1 MFNKSNGAKIRSL
14 IERLG
19 RKEESAISEI
29 QEQIKE
35 LKAEER
41 RLEERLSDIQESYQ
55 ILLDGI
61 DLHLAKWKELEE
73 LKEKALV
80 IITE

>member
-1 MFNKSNGAKIRSL
+1 MFNKSNGAKVRSL

-19 RKEESAISEI
+19 RKEQSAISEI
-29 QEQIKE
+29 QREIQE

-41 RLEERLSDIQESYQ
+41 TLEERLSDIQETYQ

-61 DLHLAKWKELEE
+61 DEHMAKWKELEE

>member
-29 QEQIKE
+29 QREIQE
-35 LKAEER
+35 LKKEEQS
-41 RLEERLSDIQESYQ
+41 LEERLSDIQESYQ

-61 DLHLAKWKELEE
+61 DFHMTKWRELEE

>member
-1 MFNKSNGAKIRSL
+1 MFNKSNSEKIQSL
-14 IERLG
+14 VERLG
-19 RKEESAISEI
+19 RKELSAISDI
-29 QEQIKE
+29 QERIKE

-41 RLEERLSDIQESYQ
+41 TLEERLSDIQESYQ
-55 ILLDGI
+55 LLLEGI
-61 DLHLAKWKELEE
+61 DLHLGKWKELEE

>member
-1 MFNKSNGAKIRSL
+1 MFNKSNSEKIQSL
-14 IERLG
+14 VERLG
-19 RKEESAISEI
+19 RKELSAISDI
-29 QEQIKE
+29 QERIKE

-41 RLEERLSDIQESYQ
+41 KLEERLSDIQESYQ
-55 ILLDGI
+55 LLLEGI
-61 DLHLAKWKELEE
+61 DLHLGKWKELEE

>member
-1 MFNKSNGAKIRSL
+1 MFNKSNGTKIHSL
-14 IERLG
+14 VERLS
-19 RKEESAISEI
+19 RKEQSAISEI
-29 QEQIKE
+29 QKEIQE
-35 LKAEER
+35 LKKEER
-41 RLEERLSDIQESYQ
+41 SLEERLSDIQESYQ

-61 DLHLAKWKELEE
+61 DLHMSKWKELQE